1 MVEELR
7 GKRISVVVPKK
18 EVVRI
23 RKMWKNGPRT
33 KDPKYVW
40 VLDFRGIRSGNC
52 TQKVKKSWKLGGSKA
67 VFDSPEKLQKMVD
80 SYFDSCYGFMYDKL
94 GNIKYDRDGEPIR
107 YQARP
112 FTVSGLSL
120 YLGVST
126 KTFLKYSTGIFD
138 DVQDTEN
145 TLLYKDILVKARQKV
160 ENFAEEKLYSR
171 DGSFGAKFVLDSCF
185 GWCTTKEQA
194 EIEKMKFESWLK
206 NKEFELKQQL
216 ADMGQEDTGLEIRIV
231 RKQKESEE

>member
-1 MVEELR
+1 MVDELQ

-18 EVVRI
+18 ELVRVK
-23 RKMWKNGPRT
+23 KMLKDGPRT
-33 KDPKYVW
+33 KEPKYVW
-40 VLDFRGIRSGNC
+40 VIDFRGIRSENC
-52 TQKVKKSWKLGGSKA
+52 AQRKVKKSWKFGGSKVA
-67 VFDSPEKLQKMVD
+67 FDSPERLQKMVD
-80 SYFDSCYGFMYDKL
+80 SYFNSCYDFAYDKL
-94 GNIKYDRDGEPIR
+94 GNIRYDKDGEPIR

-126 KTFLKYSTGIFD
+126 RTFIKYTTGIFD
-138 DVQDTEN
+138 DLEDDN
-145 TLLYKDILVKARQKV
+145 DTLLYKEILVKARQKV
-160 ENFAEEKLYSR
+160 EAFAEEKLYSR
-171 DGSFGAKFVLDSCF
+171 DGNFGAKFVLDSCF

-231 RKQKESEE
+231 RKQKDGE